1 MLHIYS
7 ASDPRPMQ
15 DIAITKLKCL
25 EHSTVTAELAQALCV
40 LHIAYFMKGKRKVFH
55 KEDGSNLNINNIS
68 ERLQYQ
74 TAIKITF
81 VFQRH
86 A

>member
-1 MLHIYS
+1 MCITYS
-7 ASDPRPMQ
+7 IFCER
-15 DIAITKLKCL
+15 
-25 EHSTVTAELAQALCV
+25 
-40 LHIAYFMKGKRKVFH
+40 KRKVFQ